1 MRFGLV
7 LCLVLAGVATS
18 AGGAAGTARP
28 ASVTTLS
35 DVRGLAADG
44 DLAAAVVAGPPA
56 HAFVW
61 SASTGKVT
69 QLNSTLCGSCT
80 PRSSAFGID
89 LTGGRAVWVVSGG
102 GNAYETN
109 VLTATTRSPKTV
121 PLGYGVAVDGLAGGF
136 AGNVRADGGVIVFD
150 VYERCGDTYSSVP
163 CPADWNPGSI
173 DHAEIWRFSAGD
185 AGACPTPLATSRGC
199 RRLAAADGDLSILAF
214 AGGRIAART
223 QSGAVRLLSATS
235 GATLAE
241 FPYAPGVVRAAALD
255 ARTLVV
261 LRNGFLDLYSI
272 GAGLAPRTLR
282 LPVVPMYGPAN
293 PPPDAASAA
302 PPTRVPQLTLEDV
315 DSDFAV
321 YVVDRRVHLVR
332 VSDGKDVVVAV
343 AASGPAHAQLE
354 PSGLFVSSTRRITFT
369 PMADVRRTFANRQ

>member
-7 LCLVLAGVATS
+7 LCLVFVGVAGS
-18 AGGAAGTARP
+18 AGAAGTASP
-28 ASVTTLS
+28 AAVTTLS
-35 DVRGLAADG
+35 EVRGLAADG

-61 SASTGKVT
+61 SASTGRVT
-69 QLNSTLCGSCT
+69 QLESALCGSCT
-80 PRSSAFGID
+80 PRSSVFGIA
-89 LTGGRAVWVVSGG
+89 LTGGRAAWVVSGG
-102 GNAYETN
+102 GNTYETS
-109 VLTATTRSPKTV
+109 VLTATTRSPKAV
-121 PLGYGVAVDGLAGGF
+121 PLGYGVAVDGAAGTF

-150 VYERCGDTYSSVP
+150 VYDRCGDTYSSLP

-173 DHAEIWRFSAGD
+173 DHAEIWRFSAG
-185 AGACPTPLATSRGC
+185 GVGLCPTPLTTSHGC

-241 FPYAPGVVRAAALD
+241 FPYAPGLVRAAALD
-255 ARTLVV
+255 VRNLVV

-272 GAGLAPRTLR
+272 GAALPPRTLR
-282 LPVVPMYGPAN
+282 LPLVAMYGPAN
-293 PPPDAASAA
+293 PPPDAASAS
-302 PPTRVPQLTLEDV
+302 PPTRVPKLTLEDV
-315 DSDFAV
+315 DSGFAV
-321 YVVDRRVHLVR
+321 YVVDRCVHLVR
-332 VSDGKDVVVAV
+332 ISDGKDVVVAV

-354 PSGLFVSSTRRITFT
+354 PSGLFVSSTRRITFM
-369 PMADVRRTFANRQ
+369 PMADVRRIFANRQ